1 MIDLSNLNEK
11 QIEAVVNT
19 EGPLLILAGAG
30 SGKTKVLT
38 YKIAYILD
46 SKLANS
52 NNILAMTFTN
62 KAAKEMQERII
73 KLVEFSSI
81 DENNKYFSWLGTF
94 HSIGV
99 RILKKFGEI
108 IVIDKNFSIFDSS
121 EQKEVVKF
129 AMEKLNL
136 STKEFN
142 PSIIHTYISLAK
154 NNLITPQ
161 DYRDSAQGYIQQITS
176 QVYPVYE
183 HILRENNA
191 LDFDDLLSKT
201 LVLLKSSPSVL
212 SMLQDQFRYVLV
224 DEYQDTNY
232 AQYLLLKMLVSNKK
246 NICVVG
252 DDDQSIYSFRGATI
266 KNILD
271 FEKDFPNTKVIKLEQ
286 NYRSTSIIL
295 EASNQVISKNI
306 NRKGKTLWTQ
316 NQKGDKIKLY
326 VANTET
332 EEAKWVVQQ
341 IKYLSNSVNLNEIA
355 ILYRAN
361 YLSRNFEE
369 EFLRMGI
376 PYKIYGGTNFYERKE
391 IKDIVS
397 FLKSIYNKKDI
408 TSLKRIINIP
418 KRGIG
423 ESTFSD
429 LLEKANQANLN
440 LIDYILQ
447 NSFDHPGINK
457 FKELITEIYSSI
469 NYLTVSDLIKLIL
482 DKTKYI
488 THLETS
494 KSDNESK
501 IENIGELIS
510 VASKFD
516 DKIGME
522 SVESFLDEVSL
533 LDLNN
538 NDDNIEKEKVNLMTI
553 HSSKGLEFDYVFVV
567 GMEEGVFP
575 SSMSILTEKELEEE
589 RRLAYVAIT
598 RAKKQLYFSY
608 ALTRRKFGVVHRNI
622 SSRFLKDINNDLLE
636 EVFEKIS
643 GFSDYNNDF
652 VVSEYNDFDYDKKTV
667 DFSLKPGNLVKHSY
681 FGVGKIISVYDDYV
695 LIDFGGVYGKKEF
708 LIEYLQLED
717 F

>member
-11 QIEAVVNT
+11 QLEAVANT

-46 SKLANS
+46 SKLASS

-62 KAAKEMQERII
+62 KAAKEMQDRII
-73 KLVEFSSI
+73 KLVELSSI
-81 DENNKYFSWLGTF
+81 DEQNKYFSWLGTF

-99 RILKKFGEI
+99 KILKKYGE
-108 IVIDKNFSIFDSS
+108 VIGINRNFSIFDSS

-154 NNLITPQ
+154 NNLITPE
-161 DYRDSAQGYIQQITS
+161 DYRYSAQSYIQQITS

-183 HILRENNA
+183 HILKENNA

-201 LVLLKSSPSVL
+201 LVLLKSSPSIL
-212 SMLQDQFRYVLV
+212 SMFQDQFKYVLV

-316 NQKGDKIKLY
+316 NPKGDKIKLY
-326 VANTET
+326 MANTET

-341 IKYLSNSVNLNEIA
+341 IKYLSNAVNLNEIA

-376 PYKIYGGTNFYERKE
+376 PYKVYGGTNFYERKE

-397 FLKSIYNKKDI
+397 FLKSIYNKRDI

-429 LLEKANQANLN
+429 LLEKADQANLN

-447 NSFDHPGINK
+447 NNFDHPGINR
-457 FKELITEIYSSI
+457 FKELITEIYNSI

-494 KSDNESK
+494 RSDSESK

-516 DKIGME
+516 DKIGMD

-533 LDLNN
+533 LELNN
-538 NDDNIEKEKVNLMTI
+538 NTDNIEKEKVNLMTI

-608 ALTRRKFGVVHRNI
+608 TLTRRKFGIVHRNI

-636 EVFEKIS
+636 EVFEKVS
-643 GFSDYNNDF
+643 GFSDNKNDF
-652 VVSEYNDFDYDKKTV
+652 IMSEYNDFDYDRKTV

-681 FGVGKIISVYDDYV
+681 FGVGKIISIHDDYV
-695 LIDFGGVYGKKEF
+695 LIDFGEVYGKKEF